1 MEQFKTHVQNIPH
14 TTNAMLVQMAF
25 ALGLSL
31 HKEHTIVG
39 IVNVKITILLKQMLS
54 VPII

>member
-1 MEQFKTHVQNIPH
+1 
-14 TTNAMLVQMAF
+14 MLVQMAF